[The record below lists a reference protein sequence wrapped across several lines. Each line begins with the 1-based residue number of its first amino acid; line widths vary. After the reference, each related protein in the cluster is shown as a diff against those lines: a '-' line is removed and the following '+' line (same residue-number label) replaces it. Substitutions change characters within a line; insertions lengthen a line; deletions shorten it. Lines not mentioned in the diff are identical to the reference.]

1 MPCLLPKAKKVG
13 ISNLFV
19 SVVFIFVGLKLSIH
33 DSEIPTFLLLSAYLF
48 VLGNWNFP
56 CILLS
61 APNLSDS
68 LFESICLN
76 CGGKILCW
84 EKWSGPVQA
93 RTTCTGVP
101 FVVAKFSTR
110 GIIIKPAQGLCYEYC
125 CYITICMLFCNFID
139 DTVGERKLCLKYL

>member
-1 MPCLLPKAKKVG
+1 
-13 ISNLFV
+13 
-19 SVVFIFVGLKLSIH
+19 
-33 DSEIPTFLLLSAYLF
+33 

-139 DTVGERKLCLKYL
+139 DTVGERKLITKTLLEIFVKKRNLCHKLITRTNGKACLTCKDHDARC